1 MSGKATPAAL
11 YGSLAV
17 GEIRGHALEH
27 AHGPAEMLVTLNDS
41 LRRPGL
47 ENRFVAMVFA
57 VYDPAGPSLTLANS
71 GFPRP
76 QLVREGKVTPLQ
88 VTGVPL
94 GLLPD
99 RRYDEIRVELRI
111 GDLVAFCSDGVQEPA
126 EGEAASFGSERLAEL
141 LVTLSDLA
149 ATEIADGVLRTTD
162 LYLGEGREP
171 PDDRTVVI
179 LKVTGE
185 DL

>member
-1 MSGKATPAAL
+1 
-11 YGSLAV
+11 
-17 GEIRGHALEH
+17 
-27 AHGPAEMLVTLNDS
+27 MLKTLNDS
-41 LRRPGL
+41 LLRPGL
-47 ENRFVAMVFA
+47 ESRFVAMAFA

-76 QLVREGKVTPLQ
+76 QLVRDGKVTALQ
-88 VTGVPL
+88 ATGVPL
-94 GLLPD
+94 GLMPD

-111 GDLVAFCSDGVQEPA
+111 GDLVAFCSDGVHEPA
-126 EGEAASFGSERLAEL
+126 EGESAAFGSERLAEL
-141 LVTLSDLA
+141 LVTLSDLTA
-149 ATEIADGVLRTTD
+149 AEIAEAVLRTTD
-162 LYLGEGREP
+162 LYLGEGCES